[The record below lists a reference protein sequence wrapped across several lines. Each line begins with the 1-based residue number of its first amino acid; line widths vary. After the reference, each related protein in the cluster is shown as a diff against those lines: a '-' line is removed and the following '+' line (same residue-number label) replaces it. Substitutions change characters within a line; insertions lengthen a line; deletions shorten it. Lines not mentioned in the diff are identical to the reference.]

1 MIGGATLLALG
12 LAMGGCVA
20 PADAANPLP
29 ALALLAYMGF
39 ISAAAYSLWSMAL
52 AANPV
57 SRVAVFGFMN
67 PVFGAVLSALLLG
80 ETSVVSPVLAVV
92 ALALVSTGI
101 IVVNRWGKN
110 DTKGQSLRV
119 ISLILAHGRVNRIE
133 SLMKMTGTSRLA

>member
-1 MIGGATLLALG
+1 MEVVLVETEQEGSLLAARIIRGQIVRRPDSVLG
-12 LAMGGCVA
+12 LATGGRVA

-80 ETSVVSPVLAVV
+80 ETSVVNPVLAVV

-101 IVVNRWGKN
+101 VVVNR
-110 DTKGQSLRV
+110 GQQ
-119 ISLILAHGRVNRIE
+119 
-133 SLMKMTGTSRLA
+133 

>member
-1 MIGGATLLALG
+1 
-12 LAMGGCVA
+12 
-20 PADAANPLP
+20 
-29 ALALLAYMGF
+29 MGF

-80 ETSVVSPVLAVV
+80 ETNVVSPVLAVV

-101 IVVNRWGKN
+101 VVVNRGSDAKAE
-110 DTKGQSLRV
+110 TAQPG
-119 ISLILAHGRVNRIE
+119 
-133 SLMKMTGTSRLA
+133 

>member
-1 MIGGATLLALG
+1 MKNKHPHAAVVLVLG
-12 LAMGGCVA
+12 LAMGGRVA

-80 ETSVVSPVLAVV
+80 ETSVVSPVLASRTETT
-92 ALALVSTGI
+92 AWPRPSPRPSWRASEADGP
-101 IVVNRWGKN
+101 WE
-110 DTKGQSLRV
+110 KGRSLF
-119 ISLILAHGRVNRIE
+119 LI
-133 SLMKMTGTSRLA
+133 RLS